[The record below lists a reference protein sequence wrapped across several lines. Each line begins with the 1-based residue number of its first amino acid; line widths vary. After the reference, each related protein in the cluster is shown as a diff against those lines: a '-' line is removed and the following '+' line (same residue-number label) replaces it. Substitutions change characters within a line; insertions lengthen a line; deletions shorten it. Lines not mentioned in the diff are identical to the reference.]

1 MDPITPITSST
12 MKLRLSRPHMRVS
25 QGESE
30 FAAGNARWTNR
41 DLDPIAKHGRKWG
54 ISSVIGAVLV
64 LIFANTRLGLIEHAI
79 Y

>member
-1 MDPITPITSST
+1 
-12 MKLRLSRPHMRVS
+12 MKLRISRPHMRVS

-54 ISSVIGAVLV
+54 ISSIIGAVLV